1 MAARRNLAAPGRA
14 TSERAA
20 QWGGVGVLWRI
31 AGRVLACTRVRSMYG
46 AWLDLHLHLLM
57 RC

>member
-20 QWGGVGVLWRI
+20 QWGLGMLWRI